1 MLVPRAIGSMRT
13 RPDDKHRPE
22 PRFSFARFSW
32 HMLAVFI
39 SCLGFLCCH
48 LVVGI
53 FGFAI
58 TSQVIGLEDQFLPRD
73 AYA

>member
-1 MLVPRAIGSMRT
+1 
-13 RPDDKHRPE
+13 
-22 PRFSFARFSW
+22 
-32 HMLAVFI
+32 MLAVFI